1 MCEYTLHPVRINE
14 EMQYHISLMV
24 LQVLH
29 FAEKNEGQRI
39 FPVGKLS
46 FKRIA

>member
-24 LQVLH
+24 LH
-29 FAEKNEGQRI
+29 FAEKNDGYEGI
-39 FPVGKLS
+39 
-46 FKRIA
+46 